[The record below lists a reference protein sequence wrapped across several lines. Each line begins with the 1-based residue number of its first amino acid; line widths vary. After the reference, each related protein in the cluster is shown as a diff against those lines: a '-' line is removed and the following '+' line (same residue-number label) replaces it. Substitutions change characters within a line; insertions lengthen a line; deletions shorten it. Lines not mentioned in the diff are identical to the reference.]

1 MEQIAALGQERDLAL
16 TKAAQAERNAAD
28 TVRRVKATHVQ
39 AEADGRDAG
48 YVERIQ
54 KREALR
60 RS

>member
-1 MEQIAALGQERDLAL
+1 
-16 TKAAQAERNAAD
+16 
-28 TVRRVKATHVQ
+28 VQ
-39 AEADGRDAG
+39 AEVDGRDAG